1 MLMGKP
7 SDGLACGSFGLLRG
21 SVIVL
26 HLNRIRPLRI
36 SQVTRRVTLR
46 YNVVRV
52 LWLMKFRWTSC

>member
-7 SDGLACGSFGLLRG
+7 SDGLACGPFGLSRG

-26 HLNRIRPLRI
+26 HLNRIRPLKI
-36 SQVTRRVTLR
+36 SRRVALR